1 MSGQES
7 MITTFAQAGSDFQ
20 IQYVMVDGAP
30 WFRGKE
36 VAQALRYTNANKA
49 MIDHV
54 RDKHKQKL
62 ENLRGN
68 ETLALDYNT
77 RNAIFI
83 NEPGLYSLIMKSHQ
97 EQALAFQD
105 WVTEEV
111 LPSIRKTGSYSIAP
125 EQPALPPPP
134 EPSAI
139 SQLSLFDLEKIKVD
153 NYINLYNE
161 KELRIKVVHYIRRF
175 HPEAVMMAGLGE
187 LQQTVSQR
195 IEGKMKGYQKGCCDL
210 MILNNHM
217 DYQGMCIELKNPR
230 GTGIVGEE
238 QLKWLTDMHL
248 NGHKV
253 LLSNDYD
260 VIVREIDEYFS
271 RVRVVCP
278 YCVAKPQYFKTQ
290 NSLDNH
296 LKKFHHNIKRD
307 GSSIVV

>member
-1 MSGQES
+1 
-7 MITTFAQAGSDFQ
+7 
-20 IQYVMVDGAP
+20 
-30 WFRGKE
+30 
-36 VAQALRYTNANKA
+36 
-49 MIDHV
+49 
-54 RDKHKQKL
+54 
-62 ENLRGN
+62 
-68 ETLALDYNT
+68 
-77 RNAIFI
+77 
-83 NEPGLYSLIMKSHQ
+83 
-97 EQALAFQD
+97 
-105 WVTEEV
+105 
-111 LPSIRKTGSYSIAP
+111 
-125 EQPALPPPP
+125 
-134 EPSAI
+134 
-139 SQLSLFDLEKIKVD
+139 
-153 NYINLYNE
+153 
-161 KELRIKVVHYIRRF
+161 
-175 HPEAVMMAGLGE
+175 MMAGLGE
-187 LQQTVSQR
+187 LQQTPSQQ

-260 VIVREIDEYFS
+260 EIRREIDEYFS